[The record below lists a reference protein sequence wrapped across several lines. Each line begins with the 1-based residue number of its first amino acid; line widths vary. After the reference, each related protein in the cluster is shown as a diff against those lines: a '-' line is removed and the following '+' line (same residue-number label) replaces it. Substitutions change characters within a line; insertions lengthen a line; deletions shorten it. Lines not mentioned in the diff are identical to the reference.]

1 MVRGQVHLLL
11 VYNAESGILNAI
23 RDTVWKLVSPATY
36 PCSLCAIT
44 YGAIS
49 MRYDWRRFLDSL
61 PFKVLAY
68 HKDEFVDRYPDSP
81 IGLPAIAVIS
91 PQEQPRVLLSERDLA
106 EIENIDEL
114 IERVKEALVAAHF
127 SAPEL
132 RIFA

>member
-11 VYNAESGILNAI
+11 VYNADSGILNAI
-23 RDTVWKLVSPATY
+23 RDSVWKIASPATY

-61 PFKVLAY
+61 PLKVVAY
-68 HKDEFVDRYPDSP
+68 HKDEFAALYPDSP
-81 IGLPAIAVIS
+81 IALPAIAVAS
-91 PQEQPRVLLSERDLA
+91 LQEQPRVLISESDLA

-114 IERVKEALVAAHF
+114 IERVKESLVAAHF